1 MDLAQ
6 LKEGLTNGT
15 RSAEQYLQKFGTDVM
30 SALKQTVTVLEP
42 EEEQKDEENNYSA
55 SQTALIPLSSATRK
69 DALLAKMQDN
79 PATYLEEPS
88 AKDTKVLDTFNSTFH
103 IEEYTDEIAQL
114 LNDYPN
120 LREMMDRLV
129 PVQVS
134 YPLFWQRYF
143 YHAWNIEQDEK
154 KRQLI
159 VQQPNEDDADFKWDS
174 DEDDNVTVKEDSTK
188 QKQRSSEDTDDFSHI
203 SSNAASPPPGKTD
216 DDWVKAEKKP
226 SDEEEE
232 ESDNYMSSE
241 VLEEHVDYCFG
252 VLEAHLKQQSIP
264 EPSFQN
270 NSYPLFIT
278 WHKKTEDG
286 LTLRGCI
293 GNFKPMPLHE
303 GLKDYALISALR
315 DYRFSPI
322 TLSELPLL
330 TCAVSL
336 LVNFE
341 KAEDYL
347 DWEIGVHGIWIEFT
361 RPSGGKNTATYLP
374 EVMQEQGWTKEEAI
388 ESLLRKGGYRDQVT
402 REYCLKH
409 IVLTRFQSRK
419 LEKAYSSHSTKRYTL
434 MCSQ

>member
-1 MDLAQ
+1 MDDMYQYAASAVDSKNQQQVPEENDVLIKAFNNFGWGKKWSNLVDTMKKQSEAFVEGTKKDLQEFAQVLTEDPEEDEESANREEQTTRSVNDQEEISALDTLRNNLAKINTVNLSSLREGLTETLNQTLPSQIKSVRLPENMDLAQ
-6 LKEGLTNGT
+6 LKEGLTSGT

-55 SQTALIPLSSATRK
+55 SQTARIYATRK

-88 AKDTKVLDTFNSTFH
+88 AKDIKVLDTFNSTFH

-159 VQQPNEDDADFKWDS
+159 VQQPNEDDTDFKWDS
-174 DEDDNVTVKEDSTK
+174 DEDDNTTVKEDNTK

-203 SSNAASPPPGKTD
+203 SSSAASPPPGKTD

-232 ESDNYMSSE
+232 ESDS
-241 VLEEHVDYCFG
+241 
-252 VLEAHLKQQSIP
+252 
-264 EPSFQN
+264 
-270 NSYPLFIT
+270 
-278 WHKKTEDG
+278 
-286 LTLRGCI
+286 
-293 GNFKPMPLHE
+293 
-303 GLKDYALISALR
+303 
-315 DYRFSPI
+315 
-322 TLSELPLL
+322 
-330 TCAVSL
+330 
-336 LVNFE
+336 
-341 KAEDYL
+341 
-347 DWEIGVHGIWIEFT
+347 DWE
-361 RPSGGKNTATYLP
+361 
-374 EVMQEQGWTKEEAI
+374 
-388 ESLLRKGGYRDQVT
+388 
-402 REYCLKH
+402 
-409 IVLTRFQSRK
+409 
-419 LEKAYSSHSTKRYTL
+419 
-434 MCSQ
+434 